1 MKTKI
6 FLTIALAALLT
17 GGFSIGG
24 AVTDAVAQSSAE
36 VVPPD
41 QPVTP
46 DPPTVTCPKCGN
58 ECPMPQ
64 GHRGRQ
70 GIHAPKAHKSYGRA
84 SRMHAPHASRGGG
97 FGLSD
102 RVPADQML
110 RSASD
115 LDLTDAQVSQLENLS
130 YDAKSKL
137 IDLNSSLEKAR
148 LEMKKE
154 MESGNDNLSALK
166 KNLESMSKIK
176 VDIQELKLGNWF
188 EAKKVLTEEQKA
200 KVKDHHPRFGSSI

>member
-6 FLTIALAALLT
+6 FLTIALAVLLT
-17 GGFSIGG
+17 GGFAI
-24 AVTDAVAQSSAE
+24 TDAAAQSSAE

-46 DPPTVTCPKCGN
+46 DAPTVTCPECGN

-64 GHRGRQ
+64 GRRGRH
-70 GIHAPKAHKSYGRA
+70 GMRAPKAHKSYGRV

-97 FGLSD
+97 FGMSD

-110 RSASD
+110 RSGSD
-115 LDLTDAQVSQLENLS
+115 LDLTDEQVSQLEKLS
-130 YDAKSKL
+130 YDAKLKL

-148 LEMKKE
+148 LEMEKE
-154 MESGNDNLSALK
+154 MESGNDNLSAMK

-188 EAKKVLTEEQKA
+188 EAKKVLTEDQKA
-200 KVKDHHPRFGSSI
+200 KVKDRHPRFGSHI